1 MKSTFRILF
10 YLKKNEPKKDGT
22 VTIMARI
29 TVDGETK
36 QFSTKKTILP
46 EDWDIKSGRAVN
58 KSGKSTSAKIS
69 KLNKELDDLRGQISI
84 QYTKQLNN
92 NGYVEP
98 EKLRNNVLGIE
109 ESSTA
114 CSLTLQSIICN
125 IKIRWEQ
132 QLHKRPIHVT
142 N

>member
-1 MKSTFRILF
+1 LQIKKRYGMKSTFRILF

-84 QYTKQLNN
+84 QYNYLLLFVKWTDI
-92 NGYVEP
+92 YFY
-98 EKLRNNVLGIE
+98 
-109 ESSTA
+109 
-114 CSLTLQSIICN
+114 
-125 IKIRWEQ
+125 
-132 QLHKRPIHVT
+132 
-142 N
+142 

>member
-1 MKSTFRILF
+1 MNRKRRNSDH
-10 YLKKNEPKKDGT
+10 YGT
-22 VTIMARI
+22 YYSWWRNQAIQH
-29 TVDGETK
+29 EENN
-36 QFSTKKTILP
+36 SP

-84 QYTKQLNN
+84 QYTRQLNN

-109 ESSTA
+109 EKQHSLLTYFTEHNLQYKDKVGTTA
-114 CSLTLQSIICN
+114 TQ
-125 IKIRWEQ
+125 
-132 QLHKRPIHVT
+132 RPIHVT